1 MSSMYGDGTIT
12 TGDLVTDQAITAGAT
27 YSYGGS
33 TTVKLLRPEYVLI
46 IMEATAAGATT
57 SLVDFNWVARNGE
70 NDPWPTV
77 ATFTTQLT
85 LNGTNAV
92 VQAEQKLSKSYA
104 EIKLLSIKNNAA
116 QNTSGVNCR
125 ISFKV

>member
-1 MSSMYGDGTIT
+1 MSSMYELTKT

-27 YSYGGS
+27 YTYSGD

-57 SLVDFNWVARNGE
+57 SLVDFNWIARNDE
-70 NDPWPTV
+70 SDPWPTTT
-77 ATFTTQLT
+77 TFTTQLT
-85 LNGTNAV
+85 LNGTTPVIQAV
-92 VQAEQKLSKSYA
+92 QQLVKAYA
-104 EIKLLSIKNNAA
+104 EVKLFSIKNNAA
-116 QNTSGVNCR
+116 SNASGVNCR